1 MNPSLR
7 FTLTLI
13 WALTLGAGYARAQA
27 TEHANERAL
36 VAIAAAHSVRG
47 PTPPGRAWIDVSFDT
62 AVARS
67 AGQLPGERLRKRD
80 DVLLCEEASRN
91 KPRCR
96 ISDGDLAIVVK
107 SVDLEGPTATA
118 VVDAIWIGD
127 PTEGRLAYV
136 RYRVGLTR
144 DKTGWTVSSHRALLQ
159 S

>member
-1 MNPSLR
+1 MNQSLR

-13 WALTLGAGYARAQA
+13 WALTLDAAYARAQA
-27 TEHANERAL
+27 TEHAHERAL
-36 VAIAAAHSVRG
+36 VAIAAAHAVRG
-47 PTPPGRAWIDVSFDT
+47 PTPPGRAWIDVSFDS

-80 DVLLCEEASRN
+80 DVLVCVEES
-91 KPRCR
+91 PRGGRCS
-96 ISDGDLAIVVK
+96 IMDGELVLVVK
-107 SVDLEGPTATA
+107 SVDIEGPTATA
-118 VVDAIWIGD
+118 VVDVIWIGD

-144 DKTGWTVSSHRALLQ
+144 DKPGWTVSSHRTLLQ